1 MPSTYT
7 LISSNVLTS
16 SAASV
21 TFSAIPST
29 YTDLV
34 VRTSLRSN
42 RSSTD
47 DNLKIIVNNDS
58 GATSFWS
65 YTRLRGDGSTV
76 ASLRTTGY
84 PWMEVFMIDGNT
96 ATSNTFSSNELYFPN
111 YSGSQKKQIGVFN
124 VQEDNAA
131 SGPVIAVQA
140 FLRNTT
146 DAISSLEFLP
156 DNSTSWLAGSSF
168 YLYGIKNS

>member
-7 LISSNVLTS
+7 LISSNVLSTA
-16 SAASV
+16 AASV

-47 DNLKIIVNNDS
+47 DNLKIIVNNDAGS
-58 GATSFWS
+58 TSFWS
-65 YTRLRGDGSTV
+65 YTRLRGDGSTA

-111 YSGSQKKQIGVFN
+111 YSGSQKKQISAFN
-124 VQEDNAA
+124 VQEDNATSA
-131 SGPVIAVQA
+131 VIAIQA

-146 DAISSLEFLP
+146 DAISSLQFLP
-156 DNSTSWLAGSSF
+156 DNGTSWLSGSSF